1 MALKT
6 KTTPKLTAVA
16 LSVDETADV
25 IEELRRV
32 FAQIQG
38 PRKDDICY
46 ATQNR
51 QDAVRDMANDVDV
64 VDRKSTRLN
73 SSHAT

>member
-1 MALKT
+1 MKDPSNLHYVSQ
-6 KTTPKLTAVA
+6 TT

-25 IEELRRV
+25 IDELRRV
-32 FAQIQG
+32 FPKIQG

-51 QDAVRDMANDVDV
+51 QDAVRILAEQVDV
-64 VDRKSTRLN
+64 MVVVGSKTHRTRLD
-73 SSHAT
+73 